1 MPAKRSATAP
11 SLQESLAAVKRSRQ
25 AIEELAD
32 EYTCPITFELPIDPV
47 TAEDGRCYE
56 RCAIEEW
63 LERQP
68 QASQPQVK
76 SPVTNELMG
85 KLLFP
90 AVQLRNTLT
99 RLVESGEI
107 SGSKANAWKQAKANQ
122 AQVAALRAKAEAGD
136 AHAMGR
142 LGFSYRDG
150 TRGLK
155 KDATQA
161 FKWFKKAADLRDPPA
176 ATSCGVAY
184 INGSGVER
192 NHTRGISM
200 VTIAA
205 TLGSEHACSVLG
217 WANECGHHGFDKNP
231 DEATR
236 WYREMQKCACRDS
249 VDVYRERA
257 TAWLRE
263 HP

>member
-1 MPAKRSATAP
+1 MPKRTATQA
-11 SLQESLAAVKRSRQ
+11 SLLAESQEANKCYRSLLQTIDEV
-25 AIEELAD
+25 AD
-32 EYTCPITFELPIDPV
+32 EYVCSITFELPIDPV

-68 QASQPQVK
+68 QPQVK

-85 KLLFP
+85 KRLLP
-90 AVQLRNTLT
+90 AVQLRNTLK
-99 RLVESGEI
+99 RLVESGAI
-107 SGSKANAWKQAKANQ
+107 GGSKADAWKQAMANQ
-122 AQVAALRAKAEAGD
+122 AQVAALRAKAEAGE

-150 TRGLK
+150 TRGFK
-155 KDATQA
+155 KDATLA
-161 FKWFKKAADLRDPPA
+161 FMWFKRAADLRDPPA

-192 NHTRGISM
+192 SHTRGISM

-231 DEATR
+231 QEATR
-236 WYREMQKCACRDS
+236 WYHEMQKCGCRDS

-257 TAWLRE
+257 AAWLRE